1 MGECY
6 VALTSKVYGVSWVTS
21 VRPITGDGSPSLDQ
35 RSCYDLAFPLLY
47 RVSDSLLIASSYT
60 IQSATKA
67 PCDAEGHGLRVCT
80 LFVYLLV

>member
-1 MGECY
+1 MRK
-6 VALTSKVYGVSWVTS
+6 ALCCDEE
-21 VRPITGDGSPSLDQ
+21 RD
-35 RSCYDLAFPLLY
+35 RCYDLAFPLLY

-60 IQSATKA
+60 IQSATKV

>member
-1 MGECY
+1 M
-6 VALTSKVYGVSWVTS
+6 V
-21 VRPITGDGSPSLDQ
+21 DGSCSAGAGISEYV
-35 RSCYDLAFPLLY
+35 SCYDLAFPLLY